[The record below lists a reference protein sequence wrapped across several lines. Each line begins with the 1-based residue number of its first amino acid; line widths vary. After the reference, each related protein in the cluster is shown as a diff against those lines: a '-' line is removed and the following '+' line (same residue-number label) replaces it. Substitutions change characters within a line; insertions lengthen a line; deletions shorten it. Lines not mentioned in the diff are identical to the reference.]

1 MGEKLIAALLCSEE
15 RRTRLARFCEEKGI
29 VLRLISPR
37 ELGCT
42 VGAVCGIRSFLSD
55 KTIMFPTEPRE
66 CLIFSGFDGSELQE
80 TVADLKSIGLY
91 VPLKAVCTEANLSW
105 TVGGLIGELI
115 REHEYMKQRTERDK

>member
-1 MGEKLIAALLCSEE
+1 MGEKLIAALLGSED
-15 RRTRLARFCEEKGI
+15 RRIMLARFCEEKGI

-42 VGAVCGIRSFLSD
+42 VGYVCGVTGYESAEAKASPEAP
-55 KTIMFPTEPRE
+55 KE

-80 TVADLKSIGLY
+80 TVAELKSIGLY